1 LGILCFRRL
10 FFVLAFLLISPV
22 LSHADGRLEF
32 QEKIWNFGKLES
44 YNRQT
49 HTFKFTNTGD
59 SEIEIVDVITSCGCT
74 AAIAGQSKIGKGER
88 GEIRVSFNP
97 VGQSGQYKSDIS
109 VYVKGVKDPYTL
121 VIKADLSF
129 AEKFVHKVKVP
140 APEISVTPG
149 VVDLGNVEFG
159 KTVYYKVI
167 VGNSGDGD
175 LFIRNFDVLNESSGL
190 PLSKKGIGKGKRV
203 ELTGYFFADVKGAIH
218 DFLVIRSNDPITPLF
233 RIRIIGTVK

>member
-1 LGILCFRRL
+1 MGILYFRR
-10 FFVLAFLLISPV
+10 FFFILAFLLISPV

-32 QEKIWNFGKLES
+32 QEKVWDFGKLES
-44 YNRQT
+44 YTRQA
-49 HTFKFTNTGD
+49 HAFKFTNTGD

-74 AAIAGQSKIGKGER
+74 AAIAGQSRIGKGER

-97 VGQSGQYKSDIS
+97 AGQSGQYKTGIS
-109 VYVKGVKDPYTL
+109 IYVKGAKDPYTL
-121 VIKADLSF
+121 VIKADLSR

-140 APEISVTPG
+140 GPEISVTPG
-149 VVDLGNVEFG
+149 VVDLENVEFG

-175 LFIRNFDVLNESSGL
+175 LYILNFDALNESSGL
-190 PLSKKGIGKGKRV
+190 PLSKKGIAKGRRI

-218 DFLVIRSNDPITPLF
+218 DFLVIRSNDPETPLF
-233 RIRIIGTVK
+233 RVRIIGTVK